1 MSGVVMIINLYFYY
15 QISADAQSHRD
26 GMIIIIYL
34 FSLDKGRMMT
44 LFYHK
49 SQIVFLMI
57 MLIKINLMR
66 FNY

>member
-26 GMIIIIYL
+26 GMIIIIYV
-34 FSLDKGRMMT
+34 FSSLGKGRMMT

-49 SQIVFLMI
+49 KSDCVSDDNVN
-57 MLIKINLMR
+57 KD
-66 FNY
+66 